1 MFDLNK
7 KEKPFTSFSGFGGGG
22 LGLAGGAISAKT
34 YVDDIFSTNLWN
46 GNYDTTRSAIPINVG
61 FDLAG
66 EGGLVWTKNRNY
78 GNHHQLY
85 DTERNAGNVLYSSL
99 SNGQGSNSVF
109 DSFTSNGFSLTAGT
123 FGTDALNG
131 DAADTYV
138 SWTFRK
144 APGFFD
150 VLKWD
155 GDDSTQLIPHN
166 LGSTPGFVI
175 AKNINDSSDWYCEH
189 IDVTPQQLKLNDPTG
204 KNTFLSNSILGAP
217 NPATHIRADDG
228 SLSVQGQ
235 SYIAYVFA
243 HNSQVFGTGG
253 DESVIKCGTYTGTG
267 GANNMTTENPNGPVV
282 DLGFEPQWVM
292 IKNTTS
298 SSDWWIFDTMRGFIG
313 SFNGPQQYL
322 RLNTNNTE
330 GTFSNYAYLRITST
344 GFKITAG
351 TGAYF
356 NQQDNSYIYMAIRRP
371 NKPPEA
377 AINVFAIDNQGT
389 GTMPPQYHSN
399 FVVDMA
405 LQVAFGESSQYRNR
419 EIYSRLQGN
428 KYLEANENVAQ
439 SSTNSE
445 MFTWMDGFGNN
456 NSSVSTSYAWMFKR
470 APGFF
475 DVVAYTA
482 NNNVVTTISHNL
494 TVKPEIMIFKN
505 RSRTVNWMWY
515 DKINGATNYMQIN
528 NANGSFATAQFLND
542 TEPTSSVFT
551 IGTSTSVNGPTG
563 ETHMAYL
570 FATLAGISFVG
581 SYSGDTNNAVDVDC
595 GFASNAR
602 FILIKRSDVDFNN
615 NWYVWDSV
623 RGINVGNE
631 PYFLIDSDA
640 GEVTGTDYI
649 DAHPSNAGFRV
660 NSGTSGV
667 PAALNETGGT
677 YVFLAI
683 A

>member
-34 YVDDIFSTNLWN
+34 YVDDVFSTNLWN

-189 IDVTPQQLKLNDPTG
+189 INTTPQQLKLNDPTG

-322 RLNTNNTE
+322 RPNTNAAE

-356 NQQDNSYIYMAIRRP
+356 NQSNNSYIYMAIRRP

-419 EIYSRLQGN
+419 DIYSRLQGN
-428 KYLEANENVAQ
+428 KYLEANKNVAQ

-475 DVVAYTA
+475 DVVAYTGEGGSNRSVA
-482 NNNVVTTISHNL
+482 HNL
-494 TVKPEIMIFKN
+494 TVTPELWITKK
-505 RSRTVNWMWY
+505 RSATGGWFANYTVVDGTWDYLRLDY
-515 DKINGATNYMQIN
+515 DGSVGGVGA
-528 NANGSFATAQFLND
+528 SFTL
-542 TEPTSSVFT
+542 PTSTAFFVDSSEAGASDVSGVT
-551 IGTSTSVNGPTG
+551 YI
-563 ETHMAYL
+563 AYL
-570 FATLAGISFVG
+570 FATLSGISMVG
-581 SYSGDTNNAVDVDC
+581 SYSGDTNNPVDVDC

-602 FILIKRSDVDFNN
+602 FIMIKRTDSSG

-660 NSGTSGV
+660 NSGASGV
-667 PAALNETGGT
+667 PAALNVTGGT
-677 YVFLAI
+677 YLFLAI